1 MLTQAK
7 YIDYLLSTPRNYTCT
22 HLAAHLPGVSHD
34 EVNRFLRNS
43 AFSANQLRT
52 LLLPLLHDSPEAFLL
67 VDDSVQDKRYSRF
80 IEVAKR
86 QYSGAVHGPVTAP
99 SRPRHGHRLGQ
110 PGAQQRA
117 AWGLLRWFSYAGQF
131 RALN

>member
-1 MLTQAK
+1 MITQAK
-7 YIDYLLSTPRNYTCT
+7 YIDYLLSTLRNYTCT

-52 LLLPLLHDSPEAFLL
+52 LVLPLLHDSPEAFLL

-99 SRPRHGHRLGQ
+99 SR
-110 PGAQQRA
+110 ASAWSTWCTA
-117 AWGLLRWFSYAGQF
+117 AGSVGTFEVVQLRWTV
-131 RALN
+131 

>member
-34 EVNRFLRNS
+34 EVNRFLRSSTLS
-43 AFSANQLRT
+43 ASQLRV
-52 LLLPLLHDSPEAFLL
+52 LVLPLLHDSPEAFLL

-80 IEVAKR
+80 IEAAKR
-86 QYSGAVHGPVTAP
+86 QYSGTVHGPVTGIDLVNLVHSSGESGAFLPLDFRIYAP
-99 SRPRHGHRLGQ
+99 N
-110 PGAQQRA
+110 AD
-117 AWGLLRWFSYAGQF
+117 GLTKNEHF
-131 RALN
+131 